1 MKSAFALLLL
11 MLCRLQAGDISATS
25 LSSPG
30 SFTCENVKVQA
41 LESAAGALE
50 LKVTIVR
57 DEHSTTKYSIPLDR
71 KRGEPFL
78 IYWDKDARCVWSAT
92 PTNLFMEKY
101 SPGRSVGYLYELDC
115 GLKALNPPAEFVEKV
130 RALKIEGPDQD

>member
-1 MKSAFALLLL
+1 MKPAIAILLL
-11 MLCRLQAGDISATS
+11 MLCRLHAGEFNATS
-25 LSSPG
+25 LSAPG

-41 LESAAGALE
+41 LENAAGALE

-57 DEHSTTKYSIPLDR
+57 DEHLTTQYSIPLDR

-101 SPGRSVGYLYELDC
+101 SLGRSEGSLHNLSC

-130 RALKIEGPDQD
+130 RALKIAGPDQD